1 MPPFNRTNSTG
12 IFRSYTA
19 NYYHVNAMRQNYH
32 EVIEKMSTRVSEL
45 LDKELSENNAIK
57 CISTSYLYKTESY

>member
-1 MPPFNRTNSTG
+1 
-12 IFRSYTA
+12 
-19 NYYHVNAMRQNYH
+19 MRQNYH